1 MSISS
6 TIENFSP
13 LSYGRLKLLS
23 SDTLASPVVDSFL
36 PEKAIFRDFETNF
49 KPLGIAERHL
59 GSVHSSVRRR
69 QYHLFA

>member
-36 PEKAIFRDFETNF
+36 PEKAIFRDFETN
-49 KPLGIAERHL
+49 
-59 GSVHSSVRRR
+59 SSVRRR